1 MPLSFGK
8 RARTR
13 DKFSKAAKTKGLPGL
28 SRYLTTF
35 KRGDLVDIKA
45 DPSIQVGMPY
55 NFYHGK
61 TGVIFNVTKTSVGV
75 ELTKVV
81 GNRQLRKRL
90 HVRIEHVRK
99 SRCNEHF
106 LKRVKEN
113 DKLKQEAKARGE
125 KASVKRV
132 PPGPKPGKIVSAKEG
147 VHVMEA
153 QPYVES
159 YL

>member
-1 MPLSFGK
+1 MPPCP
-8 RARTR
+8 R
-13 DKFSKAAKTKGLPGL
+13 
-28 SRYLTTF
+28 
-35 KRGDLVDIKA
+35 
-45 DPSIQVGMPY
+45 Y

-61 TGVIFNVTKTSVGV
+61 TGVVFNVTKTAVGV
-75 ELTKVV
+75 EVTKVV

-113 DKLKQEAKARGE
+113 DVIKQEAKKRGE

-132 PPGPKPGKIVSAKEG
+132 PPGPKPGKIVNAKEG
-147 VHVMEA
+147 VRAA
-153 QPYVES
+153 QLYSQIAGDPMARPAS
-159 YL
+159 LS